1 MGCEL
6 EINDVLVAEYAVGTG
21 MDGTFFLEGRAMLGA
36 LVGSFERAGYRTTYP
51 ASGKIAAGS
60 LNMLAGRRVDVGDN
74 SDNINDS
81 DAGSDNDADTNSNTY
96 AAFRD
101 TLMELSHDVDAVLVV
116 APDELLYDLTRII
129 EGHTVNLGCPSSA
142 VALAADKLECSR
154 ILAHNGLA
162 VPEIFENINDASDL
176 PGRYVVKPRF
186 GCASEG
192 VSVNGEI
199 CEGSIAMEFI
209 EGEHLS
215 VSLVASRGSVLPLT
229 LNRQHIN
236 IDLDG
241 DGSISYDGGVVG
253 YESQRKDEVFDAA
266 KRAAVILGC
275 RGYVGI
281 DIVLG
286 DKPYIVDVNPRPT
299 TSIIGMGAVL
309 DVELGQLIVDARYG
323 RLPDSVG
330 NTGVYSFTKK
340 DIM

>member
-1 MGCEL
+1 M
-6 EINDVLVAEYAVGTG
+6 EINDVLIAEYAVGTG
-21 MDGTFFLEGRAMLGA
+21 MDGTVFLEGRAMLRA

-51 ASGKIAAGS
+51 ASGSIPAGS
-60 LNMLAGRRVDVGDN
+60 LDIPTGRRVDVLDN
-74 SDNINDS
+74 SDDVS
-81 DAGSDNDADTNSNTY
+81 DTDADGGASTDVHTY

-101 TLMELSHDVDAVLVV
+101 TLIELSHDVDAVLVV
-116 APDELLYDLTRII
+116 APDELLSGLTHAI

-142 VALAADKLECSR
+142 IALAADKLECSR
-154 ILAHNGLA
+154 ILAQNGIA
-162 VPEIFENINDASDL
+162 VPEMFEGVQDASNL

-192 VSVNGEI
+192 ISINGI
-199 CEGSIAMEFI
+199 INEGSIAMEFI

-215 VSLVASRGSVLPLT
+215 VSLVASKDSVLPLT
-229 LNRQHIN
+229 LNRQYIY

-241 DGSISYDGGVVG
+241 DGGISYDGGVVG
-253 YESQRKDEVFDAA
+253 YDSERKAEVFDAA
-266 KRAAVILGC
+266 KRAAVVLGC

-299 TSIIGMGAVL
+299 TSIIGMASVI
-309 DVELGQLIVDARYG
+309 DAELGQLIVDARYG
-323 RLPDSVG
+323 RLQDSVVNKG
-330 NTGVYSFTKK
+330 AYSFTKK